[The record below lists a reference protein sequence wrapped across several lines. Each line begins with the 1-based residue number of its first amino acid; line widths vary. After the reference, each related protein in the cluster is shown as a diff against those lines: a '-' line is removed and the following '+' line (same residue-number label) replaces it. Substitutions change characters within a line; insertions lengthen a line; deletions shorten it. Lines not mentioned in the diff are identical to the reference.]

1 MCGVFCFG
9 LSGISESLK
18 KKIVTLLFRTI
29 IFSFTELISYFCNLI
44 YKFKIM
50 ATASLKIRL
59 SYNQILELARQ
70 LSDEDKLQL
79 NRELSA
85 EVRKIELQRLLQV
98 FKNDEISLEEI
109 SSEVELVRQARY
121 EARK

>member
-1 MCGVFCFG
+1 
-9 LSGISESLK
+9 
-18 KKIVTLLFRTI
+18 
-29 IFSFTELISYFCNLI
+29 
-44 YKFKIM
+44 M
-50 ATASLKIRL
+50 ATASLNIRL

-85 EVRKIELQRLLQV
+85 EVRKIEFQRLLQV

>member
-1 MCGVFCFG
+1 M
-9 LSGISESLK
+9 
-18 KKIVTLLFRTI
+18 RRI
-29 IFSFTELISYFCNLI
+29 IKRI
-44 YKFKIM
+44 IM
-50 ATASLKIRL
+50 ATASLNIRL

-70 LSDEDKLQL
+70 LTDEDKLQL

>member
-1 MCGVFCFG
+1 M
-9 LSGISESLK
+9 K
-18 KKIVTLLFRTI
+18 RIVKRI
-29 IFSFTELISYFCNLI
+29 
-44 YKFKIM
+44 IM
-50 ATASLKIRL
+50 ATASLNIRL

-85 EVRKIELQRLLQV
+85 EVRKIELQRILQV

>member
-1 MCGVFCFG
+1 
-9 LSGISESLK
+9 
-18 KKIVTLLFRTI
+18 
-29 IFSFTELISYFCNLI
+29 
-44 YKFKIM
+44 M

>member
-1 MCGVFCFG
+1 
-9 LSGISESLK
+9 
-18 KKIVTLLFRTI
+18 
-29 IFSFTELISYFCNLI
+29 
-44 YKFKIM
+44 M
-50 ATASLKIRL
+50 ATASLNIRL

-98 FKNDEISLEEI
+98 FKNDEISLDEI

-121 EARK
+121 ETRK

>member
-1 MCGVFCFG
+1 
-9 LSGISESLK
+9 
-18 KKIVTLLFRTI
+18 
-29 IFSFTELISYFCNLI
+29 
-44 YKFKIM
+44 M
-50 ATASLKIRL
+50 ATASLNIRL
-59 SYNQILELARQ
+59 NYNQILELARQ

>member
-1 MCGVFCFG
+1 MN
-9 LSGISESLK
+9 
-18 KKIVTLLFRTI
+18 RI
-29 IFSFTELISYFCNLI
+29 IKRI
-44 YKFKIM
+44 IM
-50 ATASLKIRL
+50 ATASLNIRL

-109 SSEVELVRQARY
+109 SSEVELVRQARC

>member
-1 MCGVFCFG
+1 M
-9 LSGISESLK
+9 
-18 KKIVTLLFRTI
+18 RRI
-29 IFSFTELISYFCNLI
+29 IKRI
-44 YKFKIM
+44 IM
-50 ATASLKIRL
+50 ATASLNIRL
-59 SYNQILELARQ
+59 GYNQILELARQ

>member
-1 MCGVFCFG
+1 
-9 LSGISESLK
+9 
-18 KKIVTLLFRTI
+18 
-29 IFSFTELISYFCNLI
+29 
-44 YKFKIM
+44 M
-50 ATASLKIRL
+50 ATASLNIRL

-79 NRELSA
+79 NREMSA

>member
-1 MCGVFCFG
+1 MN
-9 LSGISESLK
+9 
-18 KKIVTLLFRTI
+18 RI
-29 IFSFTELISYFCNLI
+29 IKRI
-44 YKFKIM
+44 IM
-50 ATASLKIRL
+50 ATASLNIRL

-109 SSEVELVRQARY
+109 SSEVEFVRQTRY